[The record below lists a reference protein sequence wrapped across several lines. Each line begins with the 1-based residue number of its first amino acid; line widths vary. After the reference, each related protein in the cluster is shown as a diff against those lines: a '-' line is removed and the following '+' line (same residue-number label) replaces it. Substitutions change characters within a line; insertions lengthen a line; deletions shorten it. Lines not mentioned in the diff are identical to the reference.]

1 MARVLHIRAV
11 TPLKVAA
18 APDVVVDAAVA
29 LPADVG
35 AWVAAVAPVAGVAV
49 DSGGAVAGVAVVAD
63 STEKMLKCD
72 TIGHE
77 TLKNVE

>member
-49 DSGGAVAGVAVVAD
+49 VTGGVVTSGVVTGAAAAVVAD
-63 STEKMLKCD
+63 SME
-72 TIGHE
+72 
-77 TLKNVE
+77 